1 LANGAFRHAGTR
13 VGTAL
18 LTISATERMRPRWR
32 GYGVYFA
39 RQVDVV
45 YVLLHGGD
53 KNLNSGTLC
62 RQKRFGPKS
71 GGALN
76 MIELREFDAADY
88 LDDDQTIAA
97 FLADAAKDENPDVFL
112 SALSAVARKRGIS
125 EIASKT
131 GLGRTSL
138 YKALAPG
145 ANPSYHTLRK
155 VMSALGIPFDS
166 FTPQRSQE
174 AIHL

>member
-1 LANGAFRHAGTR
+1 
-13 VGTAL
+13 
-18 LTISATERMRPRWR
+18 MRPRWR
-32 GYGVYFA
+32 GYRVYFA

-53 KNLNSGTLC
+53 KNLNSGTLH

-71 GGALN
+71 GGALD

-112 SALSAVARKRGIS
+112 SALSAVARKRSSYCIGWMS
-125 EIASKT
+125 HL
-131 GLGRTSL
+131 LGRAWQMNFEWGFL
-138 YKALAPG
+138 YGP
-145 ANPSYHTLRK
+145 
-155 VMSALGIPFDS
+155 
-166 FTPQRSQE
+166 
-174 AIHL
+174 